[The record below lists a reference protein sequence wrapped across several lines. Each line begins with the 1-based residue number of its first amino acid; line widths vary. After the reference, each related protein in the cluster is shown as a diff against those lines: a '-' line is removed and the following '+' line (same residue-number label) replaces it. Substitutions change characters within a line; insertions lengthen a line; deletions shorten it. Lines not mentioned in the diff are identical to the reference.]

1 MSKASKIATFPINR
15 LFPSMITI
23 LGLCLGLFAI
33 KYAIIGKWEV
43 AVMLVIIASFMDGID
58 GGVARLL
65 DATSK
70 FGAQLDSLADFLN
83 FTIAPAFILYFWKT
97 HEIKGIGWAATI
109 FFIMCGAI
117 RLARFNAMQ
126 ESEEEV
132 KKDDRFFMGMPSPAS
147 ADLSLL
153 PMIFT
158 FLAAQKFDYA
168 LNITPTVVIISMSI
182 LAVLMVSRL
191 PTISLKKLKIRKEF
205 SSLVMASAGLF
216 IVALITEPWI
226 TLPLLGLGYVLT
238 IPATVWLYYKK

>member
-1 MSKASKIATFPINR
+1 M
-15 LFPSMITI
+15 M
-23 LGLCLGLFAI
+23 GLCLGLFAI
-33 KYAIIGKWEV
+33 KYAISGKWEV
-43 AVMLVIIASFMDGID
+43 AVMLVIIASFIDGID

-70 FGAQLDSLADFLN
+70 FGAQLDSLADFFN
-83 FTIAPAFILYFWKT
+83 FTVAPAFILYFWKT

-126 ESEEEV
+126 DGEDEEL
-132 KKDDRFFMGMPSPAS
+132 KDGRFFTGMPSPSA

-158 FLAAQKFDYA
+158 FLAAEKFDYV
-168 LNITPTVVIISMSI
+168 LNITPVVVIITMSVLGI
-182 LAVLMVSRL
+182 LMVSRL
-191 PTISLKKLKIRKEF
+191 PTISLKKIKIRKEF
-205 SSLVMASAGLF
+205 SSLVMAAAGLF

-226 TLPLLGLGYVLT
+226 TLPLLGLGYILT
-238 IPATVWLYYKK
+238 IPVTLWLYYRG